1 MQRTAE
7 SVTARRTYDF
17 AEHLDL
23 RFWSYSQKTIARRI
37 LLTEAPSCPV
47 QKKPGRFYPARL
59 IIFGFRVGA
68 VTR

>member
-37 LLTEAPSCPV
+37 LLTEAPFLSGAKKTGQVLPCPV
-47 QKKPGRFYPARL
+47 NYYFC
-59 IIFGFRVGA
+59 F
-68 VTR
+68 